1 LLVRCWCAAGAL
13 LVLVLV
19 LCQVCVATFSQTK
32 LKTKLYLVP
41 GNPK

>member
-19 LCQVCVATFSQTK
+19 LCQVCGNFFTN
-32 LKTKLYLVP
+32 KTENKTLP